1 MSRQKIY
8 VDMKDTKKIIQSLAY
23 IAWNIDKSHMD
34 NMKAYKLLWL
44 ADRYQLRLSGRSV
57 SGDTYY
63 AMPYGL
69 VPSDAKCILENE
81 HTKLAN
87 DAEYCHKFIKSID
100 KRHYSVM
107 TEPDIDQ
114 FSESDIEALDKVIT
128 MFGNLEPLQLSE
140 LSHKF
145 PEWTYYQEMLADKD
159 EKNSYRVNIDHF
171 FENCDEDCNGLFDQ
185 GTELLA
191 LTKDLYHQY
200 NRI

>member
-1 MSRQKIY
+1 
-8 VDMKDTKKIIQSLAY
+8 
-23 IAWNIDKSHMD
+23 
-34 NMKAYKLLWL
+34 
-44 ADRYQLRLSGRSV
+44 
-57 SGDTYY
+57 
-63 AMPYGL
+63 
-69 VPSDAKCILENE
+69 
-81 HTKLAN
+81 
-87 DAEYCHKFIKSID
+87 
-100 KRHYSVM
+100 M
-107 TEPDIDQ
+107 TEPDTDQ

-185 GTELLA
+185 GSELLA